1 MILGDLG
8 VLLGRLPFD
17 SVFFLA
23 YNGISIHKTM
33 CNMRVLSSLRSQKQ
47 RDRNCQVVRRGRR
60 VYVINKK
67 NRRFNAR
74 QG

>member
-1 MILGDLG
+1 
-8 VLLGRLPFD
+8 
-17 SVFFLA
+17 
-23 YNGISIHKTM
+23 
-33 CNMRVLSSLRSQKQ
+33 MRVLSSLRSQKQ

-74 QG
+74 QGS